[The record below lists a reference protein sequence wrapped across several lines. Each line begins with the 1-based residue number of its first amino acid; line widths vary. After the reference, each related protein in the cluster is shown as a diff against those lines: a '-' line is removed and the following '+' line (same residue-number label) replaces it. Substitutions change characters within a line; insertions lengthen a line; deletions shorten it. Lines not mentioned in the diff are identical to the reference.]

1 MKYNYL
7 DDRRLHRKL
16 ITSLWIIT
24 LLIVVLVTVG
34 IIIFV
39 DSIKDDKHTSDV
51 TTNPTESVIA
61 TRDNIIRS
69 SYFQFQAPKNWIEVA
84 GESVSPNF
92 VYRKIDGTLIKGEL
106 KISVNS
112 DSSLTKATR
121 VLPVTPDGN
130 RLMVSKVSDHCSN
143 DKRFTPGPENPVTM
157 SWQGVQL
164 ICNPDSVSEYRV
176 VVGQTGPSPNIVL
189 TRPDGSNVSYKI
201 VYTDLS
207 ANPSTNDITAILE
220 SFQTR

>member
-69 SYFQFQAPKNWIEVA
+69 SYFQFQAPEKLDRGCWR
-84 GESVSPNF
+84 VSF
-92 VYRKIDGTLIKGEL
+92 AKLCI
-106 KISVNS
+106 
-112 DSSLTKATR
+112 
-121 VLPVTPDGN
+121 
-130 RLMVSKVSDHCSN
+130 
-143 DKRFTPGPENPVTM
+143 PENRRNT
-157 SWQGVQL
+157 
-164 ICNPDSVSEYRV
+164 Y
-176 VVGQTGPSPNIVL
+176 
-189 TRPDGSNVSYKI
+189 
-201 VYTDLS
+201 
-207 ANPSTNDITAILE
+207 
-220 SFQTR
+220 